1 MNIDSV
7 SSSVAAASMAIA
19 VKQLQT
25 ISAAQ
30 MEVMKN
36 LAESQAQM
44 AQMLQTEGIGLNIN
58 ISV

>member
-44 AQMLQTEGIGLNIN
+44 AQMLQAEGIGLNIN

>member
-7 SSSVAAASMAIA
+7 SSSVTSASMAVA

-25 ISAAQ
+25 ISEVQ

-44 AQMLQTEGIGLNIN
+44 AQMLQTEGIGLNVNIN
-58 ISV
+58 V

>member
-7 SSSVAAASMAIA
+7 SSSVASASMAIA
-19 VKQLQT
+19 VKQLQA
-25 ISAAQ
+25 ISEAQ

-44 AQMLQTEGIGLNIN
+44 AQMLQAEGIGLNVD

>member
-7 SSSVAAASMAIA
+7 SSSVASASMAVA
-19 VKQLQT
+19 VKQLQA
-25 ISAAQ
+25 ISEVQ

-44 AQMLQTEGIGLNIN
+44 AQMLQAEGIGQNID

>member
-7 SSSVAAASMAIA
+7 SSSVTSVSMAVA

-25 ISAAQ
+25 ISEVQ

-44 AQMLQTEGIGLNIN
+44 AQMLQTEGIGLNVNIN
-58 ISV
+58 V